1 MTKIIRHSAM
11 IAMTVIF
18 FAGFVAAQDNDAGN
32 EGRPS
37 ADQPQDNRGTMLRQL
52 GLTRQQIQRVRRINT
67 ERKPHMDNA
76 QMRLRLATRA
86 LDDAIYADQVD
97 DTMVQERLKQM
108 QLAQA
113 EVFKVRTMSEL
124 AIRRLLTPEQLVR
137 FRNLRQR
144 FEQNRIKAKDRAA
157 LGVEKPQRDNA
168 QLLSRAASLPDR

>member
-1 MTKIIRHSAM
+1 M
-11 IAMTVIF
+11 IAMAVMF

-32 EGRPS
+32 EERPS
-37 ADQPQDNRGTMLRQL
+37 ANQPQDNRATMLRQL
-52 GLTRQQIQRVRRINT
+52 GLTRQQILQVRRINT

-76 QMRLRLATRA
+76 QMRLRRATRA

-97 DTMVQERLKQM
+97 DVMVQERLKQM
-108 QLAQA
+108 QIAQA

-144 FEQNRIKAKDRAA
+144 FEQNRNKAQDRA
-157 LGVEKPQRDNA
+157 VVRMNKPLRDDAPPSRVANRLQR
-168 QLLSRAASLPDR
+168 